1 MWFHLWSYSK
11 QLLLFYMMTS
21 SNGNISALL
30 ALCARNSPVT
40 GEFPGQRPMTRS
52 FDVFFDLHLNKRL
65 SKQWWGWWYETPWAN
80 YDIIVIQTFN
90 DLSHADPLQ
99 SNRVI
104 NTEKTYKLYERYLFL
119 KMTIYFCT
127 LFLINEIQYNEYLV
141 NTRCL
146 WHDPLAAGQQLLQ
159 CWECPHEFP
168 ALYGFTIIKIDQQ

>member
-21 SNGNISALL
+21 SDGNISALL
-30 ALCARNSPVT
+30 AICAMNSLDKGQWRRALMLSLICTWINGWVSN
-40 GEFPGQRPMTRS
+40 GEAG
-52 FDVFFDLHLNKRL
+52 DLRRH
-65 SKQWWGWWYETPWAN
+65 GAN
-80 YDIIVIQTFN
+80 YDIIVTQTFN
-90 DLSHADPLQ
+90 DLSHADSLQ

-104 NTEKTYKLYERYLFL
+104 NTEKTYKLYEWYLLL
-119 KMTIYFCT
+119 KMSIYFFT

-146 WHDPLAAGQQLLQ
+146 WHCPLAAGQQLLQ

-168 ALYGFTIIKIDQQ
+168 ALYGFNIIKIGQQ